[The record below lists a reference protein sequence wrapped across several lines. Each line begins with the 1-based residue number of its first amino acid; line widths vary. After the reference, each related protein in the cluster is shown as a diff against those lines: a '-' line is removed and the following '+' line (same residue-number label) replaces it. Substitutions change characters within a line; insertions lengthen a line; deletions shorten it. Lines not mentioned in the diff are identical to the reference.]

1 MYIYVEPLVEI
12 EALEYVNRSFL
23 DVQRVVKVQVASGR
37 VITSAAARRFVVL
50 LGDVFTL
57 LLLLLLCGR
66 DRRRPLG
73 GPALHV
79 AVPLLGE
86 LVGVRRQAGD
96 VRRWAGRGAAP
107 RHGDGAA
114 AN

>member
-1 MYIYVEPLVEI
+1 MYIYVETLVEI

-50 LGDVFTL
+50 LGDVFT
-57 LLLLLLCGR
+57 LLLLLCGR

>member
-1 MYIYVEPLVEI
+1 MYIYVESLVEI
-12 EALEYVNRSFL
+12 EALEYVNSAFL

-50 LGDVFTL
+50 LGDVFT
-57 LLLLLLCGR
+57 LLLLCGR